1 MNKLTRADR
10 MTILATCKRLAL
22 MADRAA
28 DTSQHA
34 ARLYRELRET
44 IAKDEKGHRRF
55 APAGW
60 RHLFSV
66 EQAVDFFVVRTLA
79 DANPNAEA
87 HELAR
92 LRDDYVKATFLMCDE
107 AFHRRL
113 DVLVREVWGNP
124 TSALSVF
131 GVVGYADY
139 SALSGTADDLDP
151 GTRTALAWCREKGG
165 K

>member
-1 MNKLTRADR
+1 MSKLTRADR
-10 MTILATCKRLAL
+10 TLLLATCKRLAG

-44 IAKDEKGHRRF
+44 IAENEKGHRRF

-66 EQAVDFFVVRTLA
+66 PQAVDYFVVRTLA
-79 DANPNAEA
+79 EA
-87 HELAR
+87 DVTATAHVLAR
-92 LRDDYVKATFLMCDE
+92 LRDDYVKATFLMCDDE
-107 AFHRRL
+107 FYRSL
-113 DVLVREVWGNP
+113 NVLVREVWGNP
-124 TSALSVF
+124 ADVFSVF
-131 GVVGYADY
+131 GVVGSLDY
-139 SALSGTADDLDP
+139 SALSGTSDDLDRE
-151 GTRTALAWCREKGG
+151 TRAALAWCRENGG